1 MKIPVI
7 RKLCE
12 TYSLEEVSRA
22 EEDILEG
29 RSPVIEI
36 EGEDEGEQLTHAYAA
51 KCILEAVAAG
61 TDMKDALRDFTAR
74 VRASIS

>member
-7 RKLCE
+7 KKICE
-12 TYSLEEVSRA
+12 TYTLEEVIRA

-29 RSPVIEI
+29 RPPVIEI

-51 KCILEAVAAG
+51 RFILEAIRSG
-61 TDMKDALRDFTAR
+61 KEFKEALREFTQK
-74 VRASIS
+74 VRGSIS